1 MRPTPPHLS
10 CPALLAL
17 LAGLMTAST
26 QAAPLNLSQSPP
38 ESVKEPPPNVV
49 LTVDDSSSLGTA
61 GLQALKDALKATF
74 AETGVPDGAIRLS
87 WHSLNRCRKLPL
99 AATTDAACGAYNGMR
114 LLDTVHRKNFLDWV
128 DKELYFAT
136 TTNTASHLATQRVAD
151 YFKAKSDYNPWRN
164 TPDNPA
170 NKEEL
175 SCRKSFHVF
184 MTDGAWNFSANPL
197 GDGHGISMEGNADG
211 SNKKLPD
218 GVRYDTASSNTDTRL
233 YRDPWGSPK
242 LSTFADLAFH
252 LWSTDLRPDL
262 TDNVRFRQNVTV
274 PETIGSITLPPYWN
288 PKNNP
293 ATWQHLVTY
302 TIGFTAAATEWE
314 GNPVWTGDMYRGTG
328 VEGLVN
334 GTTTWASPL
343 CGASQNEACAF
354 DAAKNRRAQE
364 LWHAALNGRG
374 RYVPSQTAADLSN
387 AFKNILDSIL
397 SESLGGAVS
406 IAANTRKLRQDGFIY
421 LASFKTEPWMG
432 DVTSSDVTAA
442 DLDVEATPNWS
453 AAKLLDAAT
462 PANRVIM
469 TFNGSQAVE
478 FLWANLTSSQK
489 TALKGSDTDAKG
501 QDRLNY
507 LRGDR
512 TKEASQSG
520 GTLRTR
526 GSRLGT
532 VVNSNLWVNAASP
545 IYPVD
550 HPGHAEFRKWVRE
563 VNNGAPRAPTVFIGS
578 NDGMLHGFHGN
589 TGAERLAYVPLGV
602 YPKLRGYTTPGTT
615 HQYMVDGSPFAGDVD
630 VSQSGTG
637 NGATPLWKTVV
648 VAPLGAGGR
657 GFAVLDVTTTA
668 PDAIKQGTSVLA
680 DRSFGSAETSAGY
693 IGFEDVGHI
702 VTSPTTDVANP
713 IRADQL
719 VKLNNGRWAVLLG
732 NGVNSIN
739 ERPVLLIQY
748 LDGAREISFLVA
760 QAAKNA
766 GNGLGAPRPIDVDGN
781 GTADVVYAG
790 DLLGQLWKFDL
801 TSTDPLKWGVAA
813 WNSGNV
819 CHSATSTC
827 QPLVTARSSS
837 NKAQPVLGA
846 PTWLIHPLGGLV
858 LNFGTGQLLEDRDR
872 KDTTTQTLYG
882 VWDSSRYT
890 RTATGVTALHGPNI
904 AAGAARSSLV
914 EQSFTGPV
922 TQTEDSFDMRNF
934 VNSSR
939 VPVPYSITLSTAP
952 RGWFIDL
959 PLSGERL
966 LSHPQLLDGQ
976 LIRFESQIPPTSPEE
991 GLCSAS
997 IRSELGYV
1005 MVLNGLTGHA
1015 PRKPV
1020 YYSPD
1025 STLDLSNASRVQF
1038 GNGESLQV
1046 ESGRDLYLISTQV
1059 GQGSGTVGA
1068 GGTGDTVAGQEEDWA
1083 NQSRGRLQIERQ
1095 LATPRTVDWRIL
1107 P

>member
-1 MRPTPPHLS
+1 MRSIPPHVPR
-10 CPALLAL
+10 PALMAM
-17 LAGLMTAST
+17 AVGLMTASAH
-26 QAAPLNLSQSPP
+26 AAPLNLSQSPP

-49 LTVDDSSSLGTA
+49 LTIDDSSSLGTA
-61 GLQALKDALKATF
+61 GLQALKDALRTTF
-74 AETGVPDGAIRLS
+74 ADTGVPDGAIRLS

-114 LLDTVHRKNFLDWV
+114 LLDAAHRKSFLDWV
-128 DKELYFAT
+128 DKELYFASNA
-136 TTNTASHLATQRVAD
+136 NTASHLATQRVAD
-151 YFKAKSDYNPWRN
+151 YFKSRGDYNPWRN
-164 TPDNPA
+164 TPGNPA

-211 SNKKLPD
+211 TSKKLPD
-218 GVRYDTASSNTDTRL
+218 GMRYDTASSNPDTRL
-233 YRDPWGSPK
+233 YRDPWGSGK

-274 PETIGSITLPPYWN
+274 PETFGSITLPPYWN

-328 VEGLVN
+328 VNGLTS

-343 CGASQNEACAF
+343 CGASQNEPCAF
-354 DAAKNRRAQE
+354 DAAKTRRAQE

-374 RYVPSQTAADLSN
+374 RYVPSKTAADLSN
-387 AFKNILDSIL
+387 AFKTILDSIL

-421 LASFKTEPWMG
+421 LASFKTEPWVG

-442 DLDVEATPNWS
+442 DLGVEATPNWS
-453 AAKLLDAAT
+453 AAELLDAAT

-478 FLWANLTSSQK
+478 FQWANLTSDQK
-489 TALKGSDTDAKG
+489 TALKGSDPDAKG
-501 QDRLNY
+501 QDRVNY

-512 TKEASQSG
+512 SKEASQSG

-532 VVNSNLWVNAASP
+532 IVNSNLWVNAASP

-550 HPGHAEFRKWVRE
+550 HPGHAEFRKWVRDTTGQGTPRTP
-563 VNNGAPRAPTVFIGS
+563 VIYVGA
-578 NDGMLHGFHGN
+578 NDGMVHGFNAN
-589 TGAERLAYVPLGV
+589 TGVERIAYVPQGV
-602 YPKLRGYTTPGTT
+602 YPKLLSYTAPAYT
-615 HQYMVDGSPFAGDVD
+615 HQYMVDGSPFTGDVD
-630 VSQSGTG
+630 VSLSGTG
-637 NGATPLWKTVV
+637 SGVTPLWKTLL

-657 GFAVLDVTTTA
+657 GFAVLDVTSTAGTDLKKPTTV
-668 PDAIKQGTSVLA
+668 IV
-680 DRSFGSAETSAGY
+680 DRSFGSTATTAAY
-693 IGFEDVGHI
+693 TGFEDVGHI
-702 VTSPTTDVANP
+702 VTSPTTDVSNP
-713 IRADQL
+713 IRADQF
-719 VKLNNGRWAVLLG
+719 VKLNNGRWAVLMG

-739 ERPVLLIQY
+739 ERPVLLIQH

-760 QAAKNA
+760 QAARNA
-766 GNGLGAPRPIDVDGN
+766 GNGLGAPRPIDVDSN
-781 GTADVVYAG
+781 GTTDVVYAG
-790 DLLGQLWKFDL
+790 DLQGQLWKFDL

-837 NKAQPVLGA
+837 NKAQPILGA
-846 PTWLIHPLGGLV
+846 PAWLIHPLGGLV
-858 LNFGTGQLLEDRDR
+858 LNFGTGQLLEDKDR
-872 KDTTTQTLYG
+872 KDTSTQTLYG

-904 AAGAARSSLV
+904 AAGAARSRLV
-914 EQSFTGPV
+914 AQSFTGPV
-922 TQTEDSFDMRNF
+922 MQTEDSFDMRSF
-934 VNSSR
+934 YNSSR
-939 VPVPYSITLSTAP
+939 VAVPYSTTLATAP

-959 PLSGERL
+959 PVAGERL

-1025 STLDLSNASRVQF
+1025 STLDLANASRVQF

-1046 ESGRDLYLISTQV
+1046 ESGRELYLISTQV
-1059 GQGSGTVGA
+1059 GQGSGT
-1068 GGTGDTVAGQEEDWA
+1068 GGNHGLDPRAELLWQL
-1083 NQSRGRLQIERQ
+1083 RLQREA
-1095 LATPRTVDWRIL
+1095 ATPRTVDWRIL

>member
-1 MRPTPPHLS
+1 MRPIPPHAS
-10 CPALLAL
+10 RPALLAL
-17 LAGLMTAST
+17 VAGLMAASA

-38 ESVKEPPPNVV
+38 ASVKEPPPNVV
-49 LTVDDSSSLGTA
+49 LTIDDSSSLGTA

-74 AETGVPDGAIRLS
+74 AATGVPDGAIRLS

-114 LLDTVHRKNFLDWV
+114 LLDAAHRKNFLDWV
-128 DKELYFAT
+128 DKELFFAA

-151 YFKAKSDYNPWRN
+151 YFKAKGDYNPWRN
-164 TPDNPA
+164 SPGDPA

-184 MTDGAWNFSANPL
+184 MTDGAWNFTTNPP
-197 GDGHGISMEGNADG
+197 GDGNGISMDGNADG
-211 SNKKLPD
+211 TSKTLPD
-218 GVRYDTASSNTDTRL
+218 GVRYDTAGSNTDTRL

-252 LWSTDLRPDL
+252 LWSTDLRKDL

-328 VEGLVN
+328 VDGLVN

-343 CGASQNEACAF
+343 CGASLNEPCAF
-354 DAAKNRRAQE
+354 DAAKTRRAQE

-387 AFKNILDSIL
+387 AFKSILDSIL

-453 AAKLLDAAT
+453 AAQLLDAAT

-489 TALKGSDTDAKG
+489 SALKGNDTDAKG

-512 TKEASQSG
+512 SKEASQSG

-526 GSRLGT
+526 GSRMGT

-545 IYPVD
+545 VYPVE
-550 HPGHAEFRKWVRE
+550 HPGHAEFRKWVRDTTGLGTPRTP
-563 VNNGAPRAPTVFIGS
+563 VVYVGANDGMVHGFNANNGA
-578 NDGMLHGFHGN
+578 
-589 TGAERLAYVPLGV
+589 ERIAYVPEGV
-602 YPKLRGYTTPGTT
+602 YPKLLSYTEPAHA
-615 HQYMVDGSPFAGDVD
+615 HQYMVDGSPFTGDVD

-637 NGATPLWKTVV
+637 SGATPLWKTLL

-657 GFAVLDVTTTA
+657 GFAVLDVTSTA
-668 PDAIKQGTSVLA
+668 GTDLKKPATVIV
-680 DRSFGSAETSAGY
+680 DRSFGSTATTAAY
-693 IGFEDVGHI
+693 TGFEDVGHI

-781 GTADVVYAG
+781 GTTDVVYAG

-819 CHSATSTC
+819 CQSATSTC
-827 QPLVTARSSS
+827 QPLMTARSSS
-837 NKAQPVLGA
+837 NKVQPILGA

-872 KDTTTQTLYG
+872 KDTSTQTLYG

-890 RTATGVTALHGPNI
+890 RTATGINALHGPNI
-904 AAGAARSSLV
+904 AAGAARTSLV
-914 EQSFTGPV
+914 GQSFTGPV
-922 TQTEDSFDMRNF
+922 TQTEDSFDLRNF
-934 VNSSR
+934 INSSR
-939 VPVPYSITLSTAP
+939 VPVPYSMTLSTAP

-1025 STLDLSNASRVQF
+1025 STLDLSSASRVQF

-1059 GQGSGTVGA
+1059 GQGSGTSGT
-1068 GGTGDTVAGQEEDWA
+1068 GGTDGDPELDPR
-1083 NQSRGRLQIERQ
+1083 SRELWQLRLKREA
-1095 LATPRTVDWRIL
+1095 ATPRTVDWRIL